1 LNFSR
6 PTFCP
11 PFGRLRTPLRN
22 RRPTST
28 RLASAAGGSRAP
40 QELETSLPS
49 LAPGQAGWRS
59 FVWALFLAGF
69 VTFDLVFAPQ
79 AFLPTLSS
87 QLDLDADTAAISVSA
102 TTFGVAAGVLMW
114 ASISDRIGR
123 MRAIRLSLILAF
135 AAAVAVPF
143 LPTIET
149 LLAVRF
155 VEGLLLGAAP
165 AVGMAYIA
173 ERIDGRWAAQAAGTF
188 VAGNTIGGIVGR
200 IGSGLVADIGG
211 WRLAFG
217 ASTVI
222 AAASIVA
229 FLVLTRQIHDR
240 RPQGSAVSAF
250 TGIRANL
257 RDPYMISLYL
267 QGFLLMGAFGVIY
280 NYFGYRL
287 QAPPFAL
294 SASIVTAL
302 FGVYLAGTVSSRYSG
317 ALARRIGT
325 AGALVAGS
333 SAMLVSLPVMAV
345 ESVPV
350 MVCGLVLFT
359 VGCFTAHPL
368 ASGLSGRS
376 ARSGRAQSTALYQI
390 AWLGGTGV
398 FGWLGGI
405 VYASAGWSATLAWVA
420 LLCVLAATS
429 AGLGAAIARA
439 RRS

>member
-1 LNFSR
+1 VRS
-6 PTFCP
+6 
-11 PFGRLRTPLRN
+11 
-22 RRPTST
+22 RRPGSSGSI
-28 RLASAAGGSRAP
+28 SAPAGSPAP
-40 QELETSLPS
+40 QGLEGSLPS
-49 LAPGQAGWRS
+49 LAPGQPGWRS

-79 AFLPTLSS
+79 AFLPALSTE
-87 QLDLDADTAAISVSA
+87 LNLNADTAAISVSA
-102 TTFGVAAGVLMW
+102 TTLGVAAGVLVW

-135 AAAVAVPF
+135 VAAVAVPF
-143 LPTIET
+143 VPTIET
-149 LLAVRF
+149 LLAARF
-155 VEGLLLGAAP
+155 IEGLLLGAAP

-173 ERIDGRWAAQAAGTF
+173 ERVDGRRAAQAAGTF

-200 IGSGLVADIGG
+200 IGSGLVADFGG

-222 AAASIVA
+222 AAASIGA
-229 FLVLTRQIHDR
+229 FLLLTRQIQDR
-240 RPQGSAVSAF
+240 PPQSSPVSAF
-250 TGIRANL
+250 AGIRANL

-302 FGVYLAGTVSSRYSG
+302 FGVYLAGTVASRYSG
-317 ALARRIGT
+317 ALARGIGT
-325 AGALVAGS
+325 VGALVTGS
-333 SAMLVSLPVMAV
+333 AAMLVSLPIMAV

-350 MVCGLVLFT
+350 MVLGLVLFT

-405 VYASAGWSATLAWVA
+405 VYASVGWTTTLAWVA

-429 AGLGAAIARA
+429 AGLGAAVARA
-439 RRS
+439 RR